1 MIIDGNE
8 LKPHGCYCNGTRG
21 VFDKGV
27 EDEKRVY
34 RQSYKKIDHAE

>member
-1 MIIDGNE
+1 MINGGNI
-8 LKPHGCYCNGTRG
+8 LKPHGCYSNGTRG

-27 EDEKRVY
+27 YDEKRVY

>member
-1 MIIDGNE
+1 MISQGNE
-8 LKPHGCYCNGTRG
+8 LKPHGRHSNGNRG

-34 RQSYKKIDHAE
+34 RQSY